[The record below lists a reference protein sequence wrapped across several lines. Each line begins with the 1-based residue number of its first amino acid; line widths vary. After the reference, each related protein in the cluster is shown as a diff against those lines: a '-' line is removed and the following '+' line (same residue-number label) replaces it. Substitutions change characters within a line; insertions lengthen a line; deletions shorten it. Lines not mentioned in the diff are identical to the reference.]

1 MAPALLYLAGAL
13 LLHAALLLLA
23 WGPRVRHAP
32 PPIRRGETE
41 LGLVPVALEPTK
53 PRSSA
58 PPGGGAPKPAAT
70 SRPASAPRKVS
81 RGAIA
86 VPTPTPAPT
95 QAEPPPESPAVLA
108 APEASAPTEPPAD
121 LVSQASNHVDTK
133 VSATRVASEQSALGP
148 FPGSGPG
155 SRGGPGGSGAG
166 FGNGSGRLATPFA
179 FGGPRGAFRAEV
191 CFIPPTTRSLRQI
204 RGCKTEVTFFTDH
217 LNVPPRSFTDGFPGI
232 TSRTEWFAIYYHGRF
247 RVQVSDYFTFR
258 LISDDGSLL
267 YVDGHLIIDNDGGH
281 PPAVKLATIPLAAG
295 EHLLNVEY
303 YQGPRDRIALQL
315 FVIGSDGKQKLFGP
329 LM

>member
-1 MAPALLYLAGAL
+1 
-13 LLHAALLLLA
+13 
-23 WGPRVRHAP
+23 
-32 PPIRRGETE
+32 
-41 LGLVPVALEPTK
+41 VPVALEPAT

-70 SRPASAPRKVS
+70 SRPASAPHKVTHGFS
-81 RGAIA
+81 APPRLQ
-86 VPTPTPAPT
+86 PTPVAT
-95 QAEPPPESPAVLA
+95 EPPPARPAVLA
-108 APEASAPTEPPAD
+108 APESAPLAEQSAD
-121 LVSQASNHVDTK
+121 LVSQASNHVGAAPAK

-148 FPGSGPG
+148 YPGSGPG
-155 SRGGPGGSGAG
+155 SRGGPGGPGAG
-166 FGNGSGRLATPFA
+166 FGAGSGRLAQAFA
-179 FGGPRGAFRAEV
+179 FGGPSGAFRAEV
-191 CFIPPTTRSLRQI
+191 CFIPETTRSLRQI

-217 LNVPPRSFTDGFPGI
+217 LDVPPRSFTDGFPGI

-247 RVQVSDYFTFR
+247 RVQAGDYFTFR

-267 YVDGHLIIDNDGGH
+267 FVDGHLIIDNDGGH
-281 PPAVKLATIPLAAG
+281 PPGSKLATIPLAAG

-315 FVIGSDGKQKLFGP
+315 FVIGSDGKEKLFGP

>member
-1 MAPALLYLAGAL
+1 M
-13 LLHAALLLLA
+13 
-23 WGPRVRHAP
+23 
-32 PPIRRGETE
+32 
-41 LGLVPVALEPTK
+41 PVALEPPP

-58 PPGGGAPKPAAT
+58 PPGGGAPQPAAT

-81 RGAIA
+81 HGASA
-86 VPTPTPAPT
+86 APKLQPTPVAP
-95 QAEPPPESPAVLA
+95 ESPPESPPVLA
-108 APEASAPTEPPAD
+108 APAPAEPRAD
-121 LVSQASNHVDTK
+121 LVSQASNHVAK
-133 VSATRVASEQSALGP
+133 VAATRVATEQSALGP
-148 FPGSGPG
+148 YPGSGPG
-155 SRGGPGGSGAG
+155 SRGGPGGPGAG
-166 FGNGSGRLATPFA
+166 FGSGRLAKAFA
-179 FGGPRGAFRAEV
+179 FGGPSGAFRAEV

-232 TSRTEWFAIYYHGRF
+232 TARTEWFAIYYHGRF
-247 RVQVSDYFTFR
+247 RVQTSDYFTFR

-281 PPAVKLATIPLAAG
+281 PPGSKLATIPLAAG

-315 FVIGSDGKQKLFGP
+315 FVVGSDGKEKLLGP
-329 LM
+329 LL

>member
-1 MAPALLYLAGAL
+1 VPPALLYLAGAL
-13 LLHAALLLLA
+13 LLHAALALLV
-23 WGPRVRHAP
+23 WGPRARHAP
-32 PPIRRGETE
+32 APLRRGETE
-41 LGLVPVALEPTK
+41 LGLVPVALEPPK

-70 SRPASAPRKVS
+70 SRPASAPRTVS
-81 RGAIA
+81 HGSVA

-108 APEASAPTEPPAD
+108 APEAEELAEPLAD
-121 LVSQASNHVDTK
+121 LVSQASNHVAK
-133 VSATRVASEQSALGP
+133 VGATRVASEQSALGP
-148 FPGSGPG
+148 FAGSGPG
-155 SRGGPGGSGAG
+155 SRGGPGGPGSG
-166 FGNGSGRLATPFA
+166 FGNGRLAKAFA
-179 FGGPRGAFRAEV
+179 FGGPSGAFRAEV
-191 CFIPPTTRSLRQI
+191 CFIPASTRSLRQI
-204 RGCKTEVTFFTDH
+204 RGCKTEATFFTDH
-217 LNVPPRSFTDGFPGI
+217 LDVPPRSFTDGFPGI

-247 RVQVSDYFTFR
+247 RVQVADYFTFK

-281 PPAVKLATIPLAAG
+281 PPASKLATVPLAAG

-315 FVIGSDGKQKLFGP
+315 FVIGSDGKEKLFGP